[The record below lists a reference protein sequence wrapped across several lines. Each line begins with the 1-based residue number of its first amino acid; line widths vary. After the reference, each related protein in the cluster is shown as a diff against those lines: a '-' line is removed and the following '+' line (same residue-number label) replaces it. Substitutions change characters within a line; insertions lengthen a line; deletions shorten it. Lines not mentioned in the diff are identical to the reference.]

1 LVRFFTSLEITL
13 ERQRGR
19 KGNWPCWPVVLVGL
33 DQFCE
38 FEMAYILPPRGK
50 GVDTELRRSVR
61 KRKFP
66 ELSS

>member
-1 LVRFFTSLEITL
+1 M
-13 ERQRGR
+13 
-19 KGNWPCWPVVLVGL
+19 VLVGL

-66 ELSS
+66 ELLS